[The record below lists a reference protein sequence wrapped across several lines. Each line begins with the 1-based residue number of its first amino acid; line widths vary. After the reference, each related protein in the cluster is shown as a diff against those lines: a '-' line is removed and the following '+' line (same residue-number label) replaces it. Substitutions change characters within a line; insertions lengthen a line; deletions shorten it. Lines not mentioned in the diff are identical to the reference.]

1 MKSMLDVL
9 TILSTQAHP
18 DIMEEEYT
26 LDQAVALLTDTIARK
41 RTEIADLE
49 KKKKRL
55 KKESSIQ
62 QMQDLID
69 YLEAD
74 LTAYITVVADMKEDD
89 SMLEGL
95 DLENDK
101 VVECPEL
108 YDKYISEL
116 NADDLEN
123 ELEADAIRAD
133 YCDAIVEDLCIDIG
147 RSALKSKKMIK
158 TILEDPYTL
167 EALGELI
174 FYDDYL
180 YDSYQTIMAQK
191 KAKKKKK
198 KD

>member
-1 MKSMLDVL
+1 
-9 TILSTQAHP
+9 
-18 DIMEEEYT
+18 MEEEYT
-26 LDQAVALLTDTIARK
+26 LDQAAALLADTIARK
-41 RTEIADLE
+41 RREIADLE

-95 DLENDK
+95 DLDNDK

-108 YDKYISEL
+108 YDKYISDL
-116 NADDLEN
+116 SADDLEN

-133 YCDAIVEDLCIDIG
+133 YCDAIVEDLCIGIG
-147 RSALKSKKMIK
+147 KSALKSKKMIK

-180 YDSYQTIMAQK
+180 YDSYQAIMAEK